1 MVGEALDDDEF
12 SDYLSEYLMAFIVE
26 VANATRDQI
35 IDNFM
40 RFMTGG
46 SEDGAG
52 DM

>member
-1 MVGEALDDDEF
+1 MGVALDDYEF
-12 SDYLSEYLMAFIVE
+12 SYFLSEYLMALIVE

-46 SEDGAG
+46 SVDGGG